1 MAAVQKL
8 AQDERRPALGEDLSP
23 TRYRAELRVMRHVPS
38 QHLTP
43 LSAQVHFLVFQ
54 RVHDTSIVPDGRK
67 APGRYGNMRI
77 RFVLALLVV
86 VATVA
91 AYGGTVLATPIHG
104 VTSTLY
110 AIGQFHEIDAKTLSS
125 SWQARINTKSE
136 AARER
141 AACISLVTLPVIHA
155 DANAAQ
161 RHEDL
166 VVDWIRSDRVRV
178 RTGRHVL
185 DPPIRDRVDD
195 SEHRAA
201 RIVACRDVVML
212 VAGVVP
218 DLVRPAYL

>member
-1 MAAVQKL
+1 LDDTRARERGESLGQEIARDPRKSELDLAEAMAAVQKL

-91 AYGGTVLATPIHG
+91 AYGGTELATPKHG
-104 VTSTLY
+104 VTSTLCPRGMY
-110 AIGQFHEIDAKTLSS
+110 NVIDHKKTT
-125 SWQARINTKSE
+125 R
-136 AARER
+136 R
-141 AACISLVTLPVIHA
+141 
-155 DANAAQ
+155 
-161 RHEDL
+161 
-166 VVDWIRSDRVRV
+166 
-178 RTGRHVL
+178 
-185 DPPIRDRVDD
+185 
-195 SEHRAA
+195 
-201 RIVACRDVVML
+201 
-212 VAGVVP
+212 
-218 DLVRPAYL
+218 

>member
-86 VATVA
+86 GATVA
-91 AYGGTVLATPIHG
+91 AYGGTVRATPIHG
-104 VTSTLY
+104 VTSTPY
-110 AIGQFHEIDAKTLSS
+110 AIGQFHELHAKTAPSS
-125 SWQARINTKSE
+125 G
-136 AARER
+136 AARTHTQGR
-141 AACISLVTLPVIHA
+141 A
-155 DANAAQ
+155 
-161 RHEDL
+161 
-166 VVDWIRSDRVRV
+166 W
-178 RTGRHVL
+178 
-185 DPPIRDRVDD
+185 
-195 SEHRAA
+195 
-201 RIVACRDVVML
+201 
-212 VAGVVP
+212 
-218 DLVRPAYL
+218 